1 LGPARPGNQIE
12 TLARLSFRDHP
23 VLVQTG
29 QRTAFAASEHLLNR
43 ELSWLDLNERV
54 LDLAE
59 DPNEPLLERV
69 KFCSIFSTNL
79 DEFFMVRVAG
89 LLDQIVA
96 RLPVRSP
103 DGRTPQETLAELHTR
118 ALELTRRQSQLWRT
132 TLCPALAAEGIV
144 VGTVDDATEDE
155 LVELESR
162 FAENIYPVLT
172 PLAVGPGQPFPY
184 ISGLSLSLGVT
195 VQDPE
200 SGEER
205 FARVKVPETLP
216 RFVAVGLAGL
226 VVPLENVISHYLSW
240 LFPGMEVTERA
251 AFRVT
256 RDGDTEISDDADD
269 LLEAVESELR
279 RRRFGAVVRLEVS
292 SSVSRPMLA
301 RLTDRLGVLPDVVY
315 PVHGLLDLGDVSQ
328 LYDVDRPDLKY
339 EPWVPVTQ
347 RRLAAPK
354 DGTLFAEIA
363 ASDLVVQHPYD
374 SFATSVESF
383 VRSAAHDPAVAT
395 LKTTVY
401 RTSHDSAL
409 APALMEAAE
418 LGKQSVCI
426 VELKAR
432 FDERRNI
439 EWARSL
445 EQAGVHVVYGFPDL
459 KIHAKTTLVVRREGG
474 ALRRYTHVG
483 TGNYHATT
491 ARIYE
496 DVGLFTADPEIG
508 ADVADLFN
516 FVTGF
521 GRPQEFRKILAA
533 PFNLRRGLV
542 ERIRSVAAAAAEGQ
556 HARIRIKVNNLTDPG
571 MIAELYRASQAGVEI
586 DLVVRAIC
594 MLRPGVE
601 GLSEKIRVRSVLGRF
616 LEHSRLYCFEIG
628 DQKSY
633 LLGSADLMERN
644 LDHRIE
650 VLVPVEAAH
659 VKSEVEAVFRSVLKD
674 NSQAWEL
681 HADGRWERLHPE
693 AGERRRAAQVTT
705 MRRHARARR
714 GTATR

>member
-1 LGPARPGNQIE
+1 LP
-12 TLARLSFRDHP
+12 D
-23 VLVQTG
+23 
-29 QRTAFAASEHLLNR
+29 AASERLLNR

-54 LDLAE
+54 LQLAA
-59 DPNEPLLERV
+59 DADQPLLERV

-89 LLDQIVA
+89 VLDQIVA

-103 DGRTPQETLAELHTR
+103 DGRTPQATLVEIHER
-118 ALELTRRQSQLWRT
+118 ALELTDEQSRLWRSA
-132 TLCPALAAEGIV
+132 LCPALAAEGIH
-144 VGTVDDATEDE
+144 VGTIEDATEEE
-155 LVELESR
+155 LAELESR
-162 FAENIYPVLT
+162 FAQQIYPALT

-184 ISGLSLSLGVT
+184 ISGLSLSLGVM
-195 VQDPE
+195 VRDPE

-216 RFVAVGLAGL
+216 RFVAVGPGGGL
-226 VVPLENVISHYLSW
+226 LIPLETVISHYLRW
-240 LFPGMEVTERA
+240 LFPGMDVVERA

-269 LLEAVESELR
+269 LLQAVESELR

-292 SSVSRPMLA
+292 GSVSRPMLA
-301 RLTDRLGVLPDVVY
+301 RLTERLAVRPDGVY
-315 PVHGLLDLGDVSQ
+315 PIHGLLDLGDLSQ
-328 LYDVDRPDLKY
+328 LYELDRPDLKY
-339 EPWVPVTQ
+339 EPWVPHTQ
-347 RRLAAPK
+347 RRLASPQ
-354 DGTLFAEIA
+354 DGDLFGEIG
-363 ASDLVVQHPYD
+363 ASDIVVQHPYD
-374 SFATSVESF
+374 SFGTSVEAF
-383 VRSAAHDPAVAT
+383 VRAAAEDPGVAT

-401 RTSHDSAL
+401 RTSRDSAI
-409 APALMEAAE
+409 APALIDAAE
-418 LGKQSVCI
+418 RGKQSVCL

-432 FDERRNI
+432 FDEQRNI
-439 EWARSL
+439 QWARSL

-459 KIHAKTTLVVRREGG
+459 KIHAKTTLVVRREGDR
-474 ALRRYTHVG
+474 LRRYTHIG

-508 ADVADLFN
+508 ADIADLFN

-533 PFNLRRGLV
+533 PFNLRKGLV
-542 ERIRSVAAAAAEGQ
+542 ERIREVAGAAAAGE
-556 HARIRIKVNNLTDPG
+556 HARIRIKVNNLTDPA
-571 MIAELYRASQAGVEI
+571 IVEELYRASDAGADI
-586 DLVVRAIC
+586 DLVVRAVC

-601 GLSEKIRVRSVLGRF
+601 GLSERIRVRSILGRF
-616 LEHSRLYCFEIG
+616 LEHSRLFCFEAG
-628 DQKSY
+628 EKKTY

-650 VLVPVEAAH
+650 VLVPAEASH
-659 VKSEVEAVFRSVLKD
+659 VRSEIEGVFRTLLAD

-681 HADGRWERLHPE
+681 RPDGSWKRLQPH
-693 AGERRRAAQVTT
+693 GGVRRRAAQTT
-705 MRRHARARR
+705 AMRRRARMKR
-714 GTATR
+714 STR